1 MHLLL
6 SRWWLGTTLAL
17 EQPAVPRH
25 WDRDHAPCPSAPL
38 SVALG
43 NAPTSSTKL
52 GLPLLP
58 ELLVHLQLH
67 TLHLRQQFCGLQA
80 SDLLHG
86 GRFTE
91 AS

>member
-6 SRWWLGTTLAL
+6 SRWWLGNTLAV

-38 SVALG
+38 FVALG

-52 GLPLLP
+52 ALPLL
-58 ELLVHLQLH
+58 LLSVHLQLH
-67 TLHLRQQFCGLQA
+67 TLHLRQQFRGLLA

-86 GRFTE
+86 GRSTE